1 MILNIILVSERVRQ
15 GNRKGQRNRRS
26 SIVTRKSTSPQ
37 NANERKTT
45 AHIDDKSKLPVACV
59 ISPPPVK
66 QIEKCVNKEQK
77 LESKL
82 ETEDCRNNK
91 DNVKPS
97 CTLQFTEPNL
107 AEASDKGS
115 CNAGERS
122 LVKTVPNDI
131 QSIEKSDYTEKL
143 TTKDTQSRTKNLSR
157 SVSEKAHAMKENDS
171 NTNSLNNIVSNAS
184 PEKGNKNAVTHINE
198 DNTCIRS
205 RKKQEISF
213 CIRSRKKQEISFSA
227 KINEAEDSI
236 MTGKDCENNVDVKR
250 KKEDSSLRLNN
261 DVTDNKQTELDTKTC
276 QHIKGTVQGN
286 LKVRDFEE
294 KNSNSVVTT
303 KAVIE
308 KQYEASEGVESKTWT
323 ASDASKHNTHIVEA
337 NKKSRL
343 KAVKFSEGP
352 VAVINSPVK
361 QNVVPEVCDN
371 TLKCIQR
378 CTDTETKTSYVDTK
392 EEEICTQSNLN
403 LETKHGDVISCDN
416 DKDLHSEKKQIL
428 TECKGSYDNRSFSEC
443 DSKSPSAEIDGDK
456 AFSDSFIIDTQVEL
470 IGSKETSLAQFEEPI
485 KKTGTDVLKS
495 VLESKNDVKT
505 VPPNFVKQCL
515 HSESLFTQDDLYC
528 SFNTSLD
535 YIPVVDKNMA
545 SNKTDVNNL
554 GNGDS
559 GNATGSGDTKE
570 TIKEDSNKSDLGS
583 IVSENDLDMNISES
597 GIDTSMDLIAAS
609 NYERVVCSNESVIQ
623 EQGMDD
629 SYIDL
634 HIPYQSGQEV
644 CFENTDNDRQVVTG
658 NCKGIAFLGNV
669 RKRAASTGVLGEFS
683 SPKPDLST
691 GIKYD
696 NADLQA
702 DMAAALEMG
711 DSFSG
716 TFSTQS
722 SSKNVNPQK
731 SKSPQTDVN
740 KGDMGDSL
748 TLSMMEK
755 VLEDGDDLK
764 LIENDNDSHSK
775 PGCDKYNSFPFTGV
789 LDNLNDTTNKVKSVI
804 SSDNSS
810 QGNCNIVNNV
820 DTRKN
825 VSFKKPDLSLST
837 LSILDNMCDSF
848 LTPKCRSAPKRA
860 KATPGSRTPKS
871 QKTHSVDYSTPDA
884 LNLDKKRTR
893 AKQISNERKR
903 NNEFTNNDCSNEP
916 KMLKQS
922 NNLVS
927 DGYCND
933 ENKRD
938 SLQNTS
944 TESDYV
950 PPTPPDEGQSCS
962 SPLRQS
968 KNVTTSLRVMSPFS
982 PKLRSSKNIQSS
994 PNSRLDKRESR
1005 SQAHQ
1010 SKTKLTVACA
1020 ENKTVCKALNC
1031 ESDLE
1036 RKSVSTVSKNSE
1048 VNGEDI
1054 DMYIEHDRVEEDIDE
1069 DNDKLPASF
1078 LDLNES
1084 GIPLTQSSFTIID
1097 VCADKRLFKTFI
1109 MEWRTKNRYAVALA
1123 CEKRLETRAPGS
1135 GIGGKFQKSK
1145 GRFHSELHIRKD
1157 FSYN

>member
-1 MILNIILVSERVRQ
+1 M
-15 GNRKGQRNRRS
+15 
-26 SIVTRKSTSPQ
+26 
-37 NANERKTT
+37 
-45 AHIDDKSKLPVACV
+45 
-59 ISPPPVK
+59 
-66 QIEKCVNKEQK
+66 
-77 LESKL
+77 
-82 ETEDCRNNK
+82 
-91 DNVKPS
+91 
-97 CTLQFTEPNL
+97 
-107 AEASDKGS
+107 
-115 CNAGERS
+115 
-122 LVKTVPNDI
+122 
-131 QSIEKSDYTEKL
+131 
-143 TTKDTQSRTKNLSR
+143 
-157 SVSEKAHAMKENDS
+157 
-171 NTNSLNNIVSNAS
+171 
-184 PEKGNKNAVTHINE
+184 
-198 DNTCIRS
+198 
-205 RKKQEISF
+205 
-213 CIRSRKKQEISFSA
+213 
-227 KINEAEDSI
+227 
-236 MTGKDCENNVDVKR
+236 
-250 KKEDSSLRLNN
+250 
-261 DVTDNKQTELDTKTC
+261 
-276 QHIKGTVQGN
+276 
-286 LKVRDFEE
+286 
-294 KNSNSVVTT
+294 
-303 KAVIE
+303 
-308 KQYEASEGVESKTWT
+308 WT
-323 ASDASKHNTHIVEA
+323 ASDASKHNTHIIAA

-343 KAVKFSEGP
+343 KAVKFSEDP

-361 QNVVPEVCDN
+361 RNVVPEVCDN
-371 TLKCIQR
+371 TLKCTRIQK
-378 CTDTETKTSYVDTK
+378 CTDTENKTSNVDTK
-392 EEEICTQSNLN
+392 EEQICTQSNLN
-403 LETKHGDVISCDN
+403 HETKLGGVISCDN

-428 TECKGSYDNRSFSEC
+428 TECKGSYDNRSFAEC
-443 DSKSPSAEIDGDK
+443 DSKSPNAEIDGDK
-456 AFSDSFIIDTQVEL
+456 AFSDSFIIDTQVE
-470 IGSKETSLAQFEEPI
+470 
-485 KKTGTDVLKS
+485 TGGDVWKNG
-495 VLESKNDVKT
+495 LESKNDVKT
-505 VPPNFVKQCL
+505 IPPNFLKDCL

-535 YIPVVDKNMA
+535 YIHVVDKNMA
-545 SNKTDVNNL
+545 SYKTDVNNS
-554 GNGDS
+554 GNVDS
-559 GNATGSGDTKE
+559 GNAAGSGDTKE
-570 TIKEDSNKSDLGS
+570 TVKEDSNKSDLGS
-583 IVSENDLDMNISES
+583 VVSENDLDMNISES

-764 LIENDNDSHSK
+764 PIENDNDNHSK
-775 PGCDKYNSFPFTGV
+775 PSCDKYNYFPSTGV

-804 SSDNSS
+804 SSDKSS
-810 QGNCNIVNNV
+810 QGNCNIVNHV

-848 LTPKCRSAPKRA
+848 LTPRCRSAPKRA

-884 LNLDKKRTR
+884 LNQDKKRTR

-903 NNEFTNNDCSNEP
+903 NNEDISLSDSDCSYETKKP
-916 KMLKQS
+916 KQS
-922 NNLVS
+922 HNLVS
-927 DGYCND
+927 DPCCNG

-1005 SQAHQ
+1005 SQAYQ
-1010 SKTKLTVACA
+1010 SKTKPTVACA

-1031 ESDLE
+1031 DSDLE
-1036 RKSVSTVSKNSE
+1036 RESVSSVSKSSE
-1048 VNGEDI
+1048 VNEEDGDVDI
-1054 DMYIEHDRVEEDIDE
+1054 DSYGQEENVDGD
-1069 DNDKLPASF
+1069 DDKLPASF

-1157 FSYN
+1157 LSYN